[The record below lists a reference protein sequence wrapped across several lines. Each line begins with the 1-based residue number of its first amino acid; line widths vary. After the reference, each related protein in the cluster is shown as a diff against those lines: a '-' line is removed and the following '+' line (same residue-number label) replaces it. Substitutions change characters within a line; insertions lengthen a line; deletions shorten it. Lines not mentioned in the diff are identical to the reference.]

1 MMLEHFYNLSGI
13 QLATLVCTAFVLF
26 TWVGAIFVR
35 PFFRLLV
42 RSQPDLNSVLGNV
55 VSMYGI
61 FYGILMGLLAV
72 SAYQNKATVE
82 KSIMAE
88 GTAVFALFRNVTA
101 YPQEARLPLQES
113 LRDYTQFVIDIEWP
127 QKRVGQLA
135 EGGRPII
142 DRMQQQI
149 TAFEPK
155 TSGQY
160 ILHAET
166 TRQFYEF
173 LEFRAER
180 LYNATAGIPGIMWF
194 VVLLGAFLSIVL
206 VWLFTMS
213 LVGQLFLGGLLSF
226 FIGIMVSLIMILDR
240 PLRGEFGI
248 SPEVFELLLK
258 FMNNVIGQAPG

>member
-1 MMLEHFYNLSGI
+1 MLEHLYNLSGI
-13 QLATLVCTAFVLF
+13 QLATVVCTAFVLF

-42 RSQPDLNSVLGNV
+42 RSQPDLNTVLGNI

-82 KSIMAE
+82 KSILAE

-101 YPQEARLPLQES
+101 YPEEARLPLQES
-113 LRDYTQFVIDIEWP
+113 LRNYTQFVIDSEWP
-127 QKRVGQLA
+127 QKRVG
-135 EGGRPII
+135 EIPRGGMPII
-142 DRMQQQI
+142 DTLQQQI
-149 TAFEPK
+149 TQFEPK

-166 TRQFYEF
+166 TKQFYEF

-180 LYNATAGIPGIMWF
+180 HYNTTAGIPGIMWF
-194 VVLLGAFLSIVL
+194 VVLLGAFLTIFL
-206 VWLFTMS
+206 VWLFNMS
-213 LVGQLFLGGLLSF
+213 LIGQLFLGGLLSF
-226 FIGIMVSLIMILDR
+226 FIGIMVSLIMVLDR

-248 SPEVFELLLK
+248 SPEAFEFLLK
-258 FMNNVIGQAPG
+258 FMNNVMGQAPG